1 MLVKPKKV
9 TLNHMPDNYI
19 RDHVDDV
26 LVQIHNAIANQEF
39 IINDNERQA
48 VELCLKRVLSIIK

>member
-1 MLVKPKKV
+1 
-9 TLNHMPDNYI
+9 MPDNYI